1 MIVAFAAVRLLG
13 AKFVTFRFVKVAL
26 VPVTSVRT
34 SPLPEAFEKLSVLAL
49 KVVAEAF
56 VANN

>member
-1 MIVAFAAVRLLG
+1 MVALCTVRLLG
-13 AKFVTFRFVKVAL
+13 AKFVTFRFVKVAF
-26 VPVTSVRT
+26 VPVTSART

-56 VANN
+56 EANS